1 MKKVLLLLAIAL
13 LSACATT
20 SFRSNAPEFA
30 GENRVS
36 SVYVYSF
43 LDLREGALGRKFLA
57 EVKRQLNDSLSKEN
71 ISSKQLWF
79 NDSPFAT
86 QFSLEE
92 TGPNPSNTSTR
103 VPVEEVIKATQDEE
117 RLFGASHRLI
127 VFPASVMQSNTGA
140 SFSIRWSLVDL
151 KTNQTVWATTSVS
164 NHAKWFLGD
173 ENPEARATTFVEE
186 LMSELRKSKAIRER
200 RA

>member
-1 MKKVLLLLAIAL
+1 LKKVFLLLAIAL

-20 SFRSNAPEFA
+20 SFRSNAPEFT

-57 EVKRQLNDSLSKEN
+57 EVKRQLNDSLSREN

-92 TGPNPSNTSTR
+92 KGPNPSNTSTR

-140 SFSIRWSLVDL
+140 SFGVRWTLVDL
-151 KTNQTVWATTSVS
+151 KTNQTVWTTTSVS